1 MLLRSLPVS
10 IMILCR
16 SLPHLAASHRDHEE
30 GPVWCEVG
38 QIRRTQSA
46 EALSGSR
53 GREKLRERLTKARS
67 GSKAL
72 SISED
77 EPVAVYYLP
86 RAFEQL
92 PELKEAA

>member
-1 MLLRSLPVS
+1 MRILLVS
-10 IMILCR
+10 IMNLCQ
-16 SLPHLAASHRDHEE
+16 SLPHLAVSNRSREE
-30 GPVWCEVG
+30 GPAWRKEDE
-38 QIRRTQSA
+38 IRRTQST

-53 GREKLRERLTKARS
+53 GREKLRERLTKAHS
-67 GSKAL
+67 GSRAL

-77 EPVAVYYLP
+77 EPVAVYHLP